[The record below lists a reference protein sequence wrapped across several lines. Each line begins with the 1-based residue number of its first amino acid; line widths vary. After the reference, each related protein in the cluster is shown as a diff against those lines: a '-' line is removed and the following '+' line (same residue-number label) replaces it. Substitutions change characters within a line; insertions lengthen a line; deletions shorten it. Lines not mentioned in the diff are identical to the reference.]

1 MATLAWQN
9 QCRTN
14 IVCVDSYEDGVLRG
28 QFYNPYHDRWV
39 SFKSTTQFLVAM
51 EQALDDMK
59 FPRSFTET
67 RNFAPSVPPPEPQDG
82 NRPDEGKLATFA
94 VRILFR
100 QNTSWQGS
108 VAWLEGRR
116 EERFRSALE
125 LMSIIDQALVPA
137 QKQRMC
143 PSGLKV
149 VKL

>member
-14 IVCVDSYEDGVLRG
+14 TVCVDSYEDGVLRG

-39 SFKSTTQFLVAM
+39 SFKSTTQFLIAM

-67 RNFAPSVPPPEPQDG
+67 RNFASTVPPPGTREGSHPG
-82 NRPDEGKLATFA
+82 VGKLATFA

-108 VAWLEGRR
+108 VAWLEGQQ

-125 LMSIIDQALVPA
+125 LILLMDNAL
-137 QKQRMC
+137 R
-143 PSGLKV
+143 SGANT
-149 VKL
+149 